1 MLPPLWPLAPSLA
14 ARCSFLG
21 PPGDLQKLTDA
32 SNQTLAFFLGAPE
45 ASILTT
51 LHHFCL
57 IFSKTCTALKRQ
69 HHLAPKCCSRLHAV
83 HGFKTRF
90 WDPFDFN
97 IPSHTFGRLRTC
109 TAPEN
114 RSGRPL
120 GPPGVPLRPFMLL
133 LSLPNPSWPPPWASL
148 WAILWS
154 ETLKSHTFPHFF
166 MVDRVFCIPSHTFA
180 AFDPP
185 P

>member
-51 LHHFCL
+51 LHHFCS

-90 WDPFDFN
+90 WDPFDFS
-97 IPSHTFGRLRTC
+97 IPSHTFGLLRTC
-109 TAPEN
+109 AAPEN
-114 RSGRPL
+114 RSGRSL
-120 GPPGVPLRPFMLL
+120 GLPGVPLRPFMLL
-133 LSLPNPSWPPPWASL
+133 LSLPILAGPPPGSSRGSL
-148 WAILWS
+148 LWS
-154 ETLKSHTFPHFF
+154 KLLKLHTLLHFSRAH
-166 MVDRVFCIPSHTFA
+166 RVFCILYTTFQ
-180 AFDPP
+180 AF
-185 P
+185 